1 MIRVTL
7 ATAAGALAASVVA
20 WRLGGALGGGVIAG
34 FLLGAGLSGLG
45 CLYQRHA
52 LRVRP
57 SAMMQAVAVSFLV
70 KLAAVVIGALSL
82 RYVEAAAARAD
93 WRSFLIAFA
102 AAVTIVLPLGAWD
115 ATRSLA
121 PRPGRQLVNGSKAS

>member
-7 ATAAGALAASVVA
+7 ATAAGALAAFVVA
-20 WRLGGALGGGVIAG
+20 WRLGGALGGGVLAG

-45 CLYQRHA
+45 CLYQRHM

-57 SAMMQAVAVSFLV
+57 GGLMQAMAVSFLV
-70 KLAAVVIGALSL
+70 KLVALVIGSL
-82 RYVEAAAARAD
+82 AFRFVEAAAARAD

-102 AAVTIVLPLGAWD
+102 AAVMIVLPLGAMD
-115 ATRSLA
+115 ATRGLA
-121 PRPGRQLVNGSKAS
+121 PRAQRPLVNGSKAS